1 MKICKAIKV
10 CRKLAKAALPKA
22 APDRRDA
29 LRTAKAL
36 LDRFDD
42 ELAARSESTSI
53 QQAAVAIAAT
63 GRVRREA
70 AQELEYLAD
79 VAAHYLTVRAA
90 NAKKDEASAV
100 AIVRTLAMTIRTVG
114 TRTAVMAG
122 RHSAGTLH
130 LA

>member
-1 MKICKAIKV
+1 MV

-22 APDRRDA
+22 APDRREA

-53 QQAAVAIAAT
+53 RQAALAIAAAD
-63 GRVRREA
+63 RARREA
-70 AQELEYLAD
+70 AHELELLAD
-79 VAAHYLTVRAA
+79 VAARYLTVRAT
-90 NAKKDEASAV
+90 NARNDETSAV
-100 AIVRTLAMTIRTVG
+100 AIVRTLATSIRIAG
-114 TRTAVMAG
+114 TRAIDMTDTG
-122 RHSAGTLH
+122 RHSLH

>member
-10 CRKLAKAALPKA
+10 CRRLAKAALPEA
-22 APDRRDA
+22 APDRRGA

-53 QQAAVAIAAT
+53 RQAAVAIAA
-63 GRVRREA
+63 GRARREA
-70 AQELEYLAD
+70 AQELEFLAD
-79 VAAHYLTVRAA
+79 VAARYLTARAA
-90 NAKKDEASAV
+90 GAKQDETSAV
-100 AIVRTLAMTIRTVG
+100 AIVRTLAVSIR
-114 TRTAVMAG
+114 
-122 RHSAGTLH
+122 SAGSRAADLAAPASLH

>member
-10 CRKLAKAALPKA
+10 CRKLAKAALPEV
-22 APDRRDA
+22 APDRRGA

-53 QQAAVAIAAT
+53 RQAAAAIAA
-63 GRVRREA
+63 GRARREA
-70 AQELEYLAD
+70 AQELEFLAD
-79 VAAHYLTVRAA
+79 VAARHLTARAA
-90 NAKKDEASAV
+90 GAKKDEASAV
-100 AIVRTLAMTIRTVG
+100 AIVRTLAVSIR
-114 TRTAVMAG
+114 
-122 RHSAGTLH
+122 SAGSRAADLAAPASLH